1 MPTVASVGP
10 PSAWSEHGLRR
21 WRNLLACLGLGA
33 IAAFVVALAILHGAA
48 GRDAPGHMSEFA
60 NSPYS
65 LLWAMA
71 VYTFILGG
79 AMVVWAL
86 RPALHDCPAKWIG
99 IAMLWLAGAGAVLL
113 ATFPADDTY
122 VRTLSGRVHNEAA
135 VATFVLLGVA
145 MVVLAPA
152 FRASPGLGGFA
163 RTSVLL
169 GVLVTGAW
177 MTYLVTALRQ
187 IDLYAPAQRV
197 LVGLI
202 TVWFVLL
209 GLRLRD
215 AHAPRPRRNLR
226 TVVIE
231 PGAPESAASPRPV
244 VAGTA
249 RRRASRPRAQATSRG
264 RTRAAKGMRAQP

>member
-1 MPTVASVGP
+1 MQTPGP
-10 PSAWSEHGLRR
+10 AAAGALDTSLRR

-48 GRDAPGHMSEFA
+48 GADAPGHMSEFA
-60 NSPYS
+60 NSRFG

-86 RPALHDCPAKWIG
+86 RPALQDCPAKGIG

-122 VRTLSGRVHNEAA
+122 VRTLSGQVHNDAA
-135 VATFVLLGVA
+135 VGTFVLLGVA

-177 MTYLVTALRQ
+177 MTYLVAALRQ
-187 IDLYAPAQRV
+187 AELYAPAQRV

-209 GLRLRD
+209 ALRLRH
-215 AHAPRPRRNLR
+215 AHAPRPRGRLR
-226 TVVIE
+226 TVVLV
-231 PGAPESAASPRPV
+231 PSATVPALAAPSPR
-244 VAGTA
+244 
-249 RRRASRPRAQATSRG
+249 RRKRGAQRS
-264 RTRAAKGMRAQP
+264 RAQPRPAAQPQRA